1 MCVCLFEDNL
11 HKVVKQTNVRNKR
24 NCCRLQG
31 VRIFADFSALKFED
45 DCFNYLV
52 VARDIT
58 PVNLMQND
66 HSSLHV
72 VDPGTRNQK
81 EGSASPFNSVLPVF
95 LTDVILLYIEQKF
108 VSLSLFF

>member
-1 MCVCLFEDNL
+1 MCLFEDNL

-24 NCCRLQG
+24 DCCRLQG
-31 VRIFADFSALKFED
+31 VRIFANFSALKFKD

-58 PVNLMQND
+58 PVNLMQDD

-72 VDPGTRNQK
+72 VDPGSCNQK

-95 LTDVILLYIEQKF
+95 LTDVILLNFVQKF

>member
-1 MCVCLFEDNL
+1 MCLFEDNL

-24 NCCRLQG
+24 NCCRLEG
-31 VRIFADFSALKFED
+31 VRIFANFSILKFKD

-95 LTDVILLYIEQKF
+95 LTDVILLYFVQKF
-108 VSLSLFF
+108 VGLSLFV